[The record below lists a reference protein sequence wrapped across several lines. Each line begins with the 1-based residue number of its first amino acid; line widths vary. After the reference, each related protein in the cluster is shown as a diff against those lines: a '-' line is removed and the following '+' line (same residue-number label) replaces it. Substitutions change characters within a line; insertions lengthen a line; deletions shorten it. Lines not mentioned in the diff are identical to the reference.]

1 MNDLLRHL
9 EGLKIQTLTVPYP
22 EHKTVEEGR
31 ALRGEMS
38 GTFTKN
44 LLLKDKKG
52 RLFLLIAE
60 EMRVVDLKSLHLRVR
75 ANGRLGFA
83 PPEVM
88 QDLLGVDP
96 GSATPF
102 GLIHDR
108 EREVTPVVDASLMDA
123 DFVNFHPLVQTLSTS
138 IRPKDLM
145 AFFASTGHKPLI
157 VDLDGAQAAQ

>member
-1 MNDLLRHL
+1 M
-9 EGLKIQTLTVPYP
+9 
-22 EHKTVEEGR
+22 EEGR
-31 ALRGEMS
+31 ALRGEIS

-60 EMRVVDLKSLHLRVR
+60 EMRVVDLKSLHLRVS

-88 QDLLGVDP
+88 QNLLGVDP

-108 EREVTPVVDASLMDA
+108 EREVTPVVDASLWT
-123 DFVNFHPLVQTLSTS
+123 PTS
-138 IRPKDLM
+138 
-145 AFFASTGHKPLI
+145 
-157 VDLDGAQAAQ
+157 